1 MAAGRPELN
10 GREQH
15 RRRRPQRPE
24 DDAKHRLGDAPE
36 SKHRSGDAPE
46 SESLLWGRRPILE
59 LLQSGRGIE
68 RILVARELAPSGILG
83 EIRRRAEAG
92 GVPLRLVPKAE
103 VDKAAGGVN
112 HQGVVAYTA
121 KFRYAPLE
129 SILAVPD
136 PRVLFLDGV
145 TDPHNLGSLL
155 RSADG
160 AGFHGVVV
168 PARRS
173 AGVTGAV
180 RRVSAGA
187 AEVVPVARVNSLGSA
202 LDQAKKAGLWIVGLA
217 AEAGDDLWGSEL
229 LEPPV
234 GLVLGAED
242 RGISTGIAGRCDG
255 LVRIPSAGRL
265 ASLNVAVAGAVAM
278 FEVSRKA
285 AIRVRSVTANGG
297 TADGT

>member
-1 MAAGRPELN
+1 MLKAGR
-10 GREQH
+10 
-15 RRRRPQRPE
+15 
-24 DDAKHRLGDAPE
+24 A
-36 SKHRSGDAPE
+36 
-46 SESLLWGRRPILE
+46 
-59 LLQSGRGIE
+59 IE

-83 EIRRRAEAG
+83 DIRRRAEAA

-103 VDKAAGGVN
+103 VDKVAGRVN
-112 HQGVVAYTA
+112 HQGIVAFTG
-121 KFRYAPLE
+121 KFRYAALE
-129 SILAVPD
+129 SILTTPD
-136 PRVLFLDGV
+136 PRVLFLDGL

-168 PARRS
+168 PTHRS

-187 AEVVPVARVNSLGSA
+187 AEVVPVARVSSLGNA
-202 LDQAKKAGLWIVGLA
+202 LDQAKKAGLWIAGLA
-217 AEAGDDLWGSEL
+217 AEADDDLWGSDL

-242 RGISTGIAGRCDG
+242 RGISSGIAGRCDG
-255 LVRIPSAGRL
+255 LVRIPSAGRM
-265 ASLNVAVAGAVAM
+265 ASLNVAVAGAIAM

-285 AIRVRSVTANGG
+285 AIRVRSATATGG